1 MYSSSHN
8 HGSSG
13 KWDVSNISFLSFGVI
28 FHFHDYGREGI
39 FVYSLEVNHHLKNG
53 GSFCMM
59 INQYLKNGETRKPTY
74 KKCWLDFQGI
84 HNILQPKPWFFSTK
98 SPSFLLGKVQHM
110 RGKQRFSWTVWRG
123 KLRFVVGS
131 NWCGGRF
138 WTDHYTQNSS
148 INKNRPWNLNVLFLS
163 QNISSWNIKWL
174 IKKWY
179 LTWFCYNVF
188 LSLLQVVGKN
198 NMFPNGGLM
207 RFTDL
212 PWLKETNPNK
222 ESSFLEIQK

>member
-84 HNILQPKPWFFSTK
+84 HNILQPKP
-98 SPSFLLGKVQHM
+98 
-110 RGKQRFSWTVWRG
+110 
-123 KLRFVVGS
+123 
-131 NWCGGRF
+131 
-138 WTDHYTQNSS
+138 
-148 INKNRPWNLNVLFLS
+148 
-163 QNISSWNIKWL
+163 
-174 IKKWY
+174 
-179 LTWFCYNVF
+179 
-188 LSLLQVVGKN
+188 
-198 NMFPNGGLM
+198 
-207 RFTDL
+207 
-212 PWLKETNPNK
+212 
-222 ESSFLEIQK
+222 